1 MAGPSRNNKCT
12 SSTTLCRIANHNKK
26 NNNILLS
33 YLDDTP
39 PPVLA
44 IIGPQDLKVD
54 VGVGSVV
61 SKLQEAGQT
70 PHSRLYGKDTK
81 SECCQNGQST

>member
-1 MAGPSRNNKCT
+1 MACPSGNNKYT
-12 SSTTLCRIANHNKK
+12 SSTTLCRIADNNK
-26 NNNILLS
+26 NNILLS

-61 SKLQEAGQT
+61 CKLQEASQT
-70 PHSRLYGKDTK
+70 THSRL
-81 SECCQNGQST
+81 